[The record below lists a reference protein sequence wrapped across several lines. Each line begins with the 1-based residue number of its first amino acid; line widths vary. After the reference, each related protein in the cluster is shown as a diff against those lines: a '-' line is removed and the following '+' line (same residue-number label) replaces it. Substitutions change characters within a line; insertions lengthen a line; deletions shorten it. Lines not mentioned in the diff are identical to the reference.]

1 MHKVTLKE
9 TFPLSCQIFH
19 YQPLVLC
26 NFIWTHKT
34 GAKKNAKAHWSRKKM
49 SIISLIIWCNF
60 SELMLM
66 WAVFFP
72 PVYSWVFCWT
82 SCYSK
87 SIHIQMYLILTGLD
101 IITVIRYRD
110 VVYKSTFYYVMSF
123 SVPLNHFQCT
133 CIFNTNYFNL
143 QFQPFYYF

>member
-101 IITVIRYRD
+101 IIYNIQGCGLQKHFLLRYEFFRA
-110 VVYKSTFYYVMSF
+110 TESF
-123 SVPLNHFQCT
+123 SMHMH
-133 CIFNTNYFNL
+133 I
-143 QFQPFYYF
+143 